1 MFSIIRTLG
10 HKFKL
15 IILILV
21 LLIVM
26 VTALVIYREISKV
39 VVLPL
44 VEDEFMVDINK
55 QDRSGILLI
64 GADEKDNG
72 LVFIDSLIIMEL
84 DKHAGL
90 IKIFTFPTDIVFI
103 SNNKSGDR
111 TFRNT
116 LALDISATGKP
127 NVTQLMNEIELV
139 FGINLDGYIYMPK
152 RTFINLLNNFKTF
165 NIKSIKEIVDPD
177 LSMNKVIRGESRLN
191 PEDFFV
197 YLASEANGYDNQSER
212 KVEGMLIILG
222 KINLPNILIHPGTYL
237 HNIGS
242 IRSNIPQAD
251 LYGLFF
257 DSQTWWRRAKIISGY
272 LKYNSAFI
280 NQKNLQGG
288 LMPVFEPIDNS
299 IQKVFVD
306 QSVKIEQATLDVLNA
321 SELVGKAS
329 HVSRV
334 LKNRGIR
341 ITLVGNSEE
350 TREESVLYVSE
361 PELYPRTIGEI
372 EMSLGGELKT
382 IQEVYPDRSVGDLVL
397 IIGKDAGR

>member
-1 MFSIIRTLG
+1 
-10 HKFKL
+10 
-15 IILILV
+15 
-21 LLIVM
+21 M